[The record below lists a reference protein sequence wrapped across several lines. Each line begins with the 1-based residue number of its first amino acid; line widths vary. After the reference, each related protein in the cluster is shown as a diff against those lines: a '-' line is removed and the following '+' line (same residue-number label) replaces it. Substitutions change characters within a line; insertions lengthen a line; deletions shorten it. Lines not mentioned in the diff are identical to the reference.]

1 MKTVYGNLYESCHI
15 TGTITEIIDN
25 DQFYHII
32 IKNNLKNKISCVD
45 DRKLFFLGEDSKLQL
60 LNFKKQIFLLLKM
73 NKIQLFSSN
82 ALR

>member
-45 DRKLFFLGEDSKLQL
+45 DRKLFF
-60 LNFKKQIFLLLKM
+60 
-73 NKIQLFSSN
+73 
-82 ALR
+82 